1 MPEKTYELHLAG
13 LVRHL
18 PLRRVSDHITV
29 PSFVMLGDTQLVENC
44 ADALYEKLPKDA
56 DYLVCPEAKAIPLT
70 HALARRLGIDYIVIR
85 KTVKAYMENPIIAD
99 VQSITTAVPQQL
111 VMDSSD
117 VQKIYHKRVIIVD
130 DVVSTGGSLKA
141 VENILSKTG
150 CTVIAKAAPLLED
163 GGYDGK
169 DLIYLQRHPVFRD

>member
-18 PLRRVSDHITV
+18 PLRRVSAHITV

-169 DLIYLQRHPVFRD
+169 DLIYLQHHPVFRD

>member
-13 LVRHL
+13 LVRQL

-70 HALARRLGIDYIVIR
+70 HALAKRLGIDYIVIR

-99 VQSITTAVPQQL
+99 VQSITTAVPQHL
-111 VMDSSD
+111 VMDSAD

-130 DVVSTGGSLKA
+130 DVVSTGGSLRA

-169 DLIYLQRHPVFRD
+169 DLIYLQRHPIFRD